1 VIDETNARASG
12 GDAVLERD
20 RGPLFALFAANAVS
34 MTGNVAAL
42 IAIPWFVLETTGSAA
57 RTGVT
62 AFAALLPVVL
72 SGLFGG
78 ALVDRL
84 GYRRTSILSDLASAG
99 AVAAIPLL
107 HSTIGLEFW
116 QLVMLVFL
124 GGLLDAPGSS
134 ARTAL
139 LPDASARAGWSYER
153 ATGAAA
159 VVERGSRLAGA
170 PFAGL
175 LIAVTGPT
183 NVLWID
189 AATFLVSAAAIAF
202 GVPRPAKATERP
214 PSSYLRELRGG
225 YAFLRRDRTL
235 GVLVLTVALTN
246 SLDAVAMVALPVYAR
261 EVYGTAVSL
270 GLLVGAAGAGS
281 VVGALAFA
289 GIGERLSRRGVFT
302 FGFLFTSAWYPV
314 AAAFPPLGVLVGAKF
329 LSGIASGPLN
339 PVIDTVFLERI
350 PDGMRGRVFGA
361 THAAAWIAMP
371 LGVLIAG
378 WLIEQV
384 GLQATLL
391 GSGAAYVAVTLTA
404 RFSTALRDLDRRPTE
419 SLARKG
425 TT

>member
-1 VIDETNARASG
+1 MIDETNAPASG
-12 GDAVLERD
+12 GDPVVVGN
-20 RGPLFALFAANAVS
+20 RGTLFALFAANAVS

-57 RTGVT
+57 KTGVT

-107 HSTIGLEFW
+107 HATIGLEFW
-116 QLVMLVFL
+116 QLVALVFL

-139 LPDASARAGWSYER
+139 LPDAAARAGWSYER

-202 GVPRPAKATERP
+202 GMPRAVKATERP
-214 PSSYLRELRGG
+214 STSYVRELREG

-235 GVLVLTVALTN
+235 AVLVFTVALTN

-261 EVYGTAVSL
+261 EVYGSAVSL
-270 GLLVGAAGAGS
+270 GLLVGVAGAGS

-314 AAAFPPLGVLVGAKF
+314 AATFPPLGILVAAKF
-329 LSGIASGPLN
+329 LCGVASGPLN

-371 LGVLIAG
+371 LGVLVAG
-378 WLIEQV
+378 WLIERV

-391 GSGAAYVAVTLTA
+391 GSGAAYVAVTLAA
-404 RFSTALRDLDRRPTE
+404 RFSRSLRDLDRRAETPV
-419 SLARKG
+419 RV
-425 TT
+425 

>member
-1 VIDETNARASG
+1 VIDESNAPAPPS
-12 GDAVLERD
+12 DTLVERD

-42 IAIPWFVLETTGSAA
+42 IAIPWFVLETTGSPAK
-57 RTGVT
+57 TGIT

-84 GYRRTSILSDLASAG
+84 GYRRASILSDLASAG
-99 AVAAIPLL
+99 AVAAIPLM

-116 QLVMLVFL
+116 QLVVLVFL

-139 LPDASARAGWSYER
+139 LPDVVARAGWSYER

-202 GVPRPAKATERP
+202 GVPRPAKTTERP
-214 PSSYLRELRGG
+214 VTSYLRELREG

-235 GVLVLTVALTN
+235 AVLVLTVALTN

-261 EVYGTAVSL
+261 EVYGSAVSL

-281 VVGALAFA
+281 VIGALAFA
-289 GIGERLSRRGVFT
+289 GVGERLSRRGVFT

-314 AAAFPPLGVLVGAKF
+314 AATFPPLGVLVGAKF
-329 LSGIASGPLN
+329 LSGIAGGPLN

-350 PDGMRGRVFGA
+350 PEGMRGRVFGA

-371 LGVLIAG
+371 FGVLVAG
-378 WLIEQV
+378 WLIETV
-384 GLQATLL
+384 GLRATLL

-404 RFSTALRDLDRRPTE
+404 RFSKALRDLDRRAGMPG
-419 SLARKG
+419 RV
-425 TT
+425 

>member
-1 VIDETNARASG
+1 MIDESNAPAPPS
-12 GDAVLERD
+12 DTLVERD

-42 IAIPWFVLETTGSAA
+42 IAIPWFVLETTGSPAK
-57 RTGVT
+57 TGVT

-84 GYRRTSILSDLASAG
+84 GYRRASILSDLASAG
-99 AVAAIPLL
+99 AVGAIPLM

-116 QLVMLVFL
+116 QLVVLVFL

-139 LPDASARAGWSYER
+139 LPDVVARAGWSYER

-202 GVPRPAKATERP
+202 GVPRPAKTTERP
-214 PSSYLRELRGG
+214 VTSYLRELREG

-235 GVLVLTVALTN
+235 AVLVLTVALTN

-261 EVYGTAVSL
+261 EVYGSAVSF

-289 GIGERLSRRGVFT
+289 GVGERLSRRGVFT

-314 AAAFPPLGVLVGAKF
+314 AATFPPLGVLVGAKF

-339 PVIDTVFLERI
+339 PVIHTVFLERI
-350 PDGMRGRVFGA
+350 PEGMRGRVLGA

-371 LGVLIAG
+371 LGVLVAG
-378 WLIEQV
+378 WLIETV
-384 GLQATLL
+384 GLRATLL

-404 RFSTALRDLDRRPTE
+404 RFSKALRDLDRRAGMPGR
-419 SLARKG
+419 A
-425 TT
+425 